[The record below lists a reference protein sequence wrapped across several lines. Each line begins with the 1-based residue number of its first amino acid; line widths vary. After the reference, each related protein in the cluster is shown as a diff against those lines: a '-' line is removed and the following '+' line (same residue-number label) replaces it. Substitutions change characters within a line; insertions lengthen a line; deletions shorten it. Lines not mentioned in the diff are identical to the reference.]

1 MIGASSRTGGQTLQN
16 LHLMTVYTIKKS
28 LMAVLELDGAIKSPK
43 FKELASFKIKRY
55 QMNEEFSVVTDC
67 DGQSMS
73 GLKEDSQAQNI
84 VQILVKIISSYG

>member
-1 MIGASSRTGGQTLQN
+1 
-16 LHLMTVYTIKKS
+16 
-28 LMAVLELDGAIKSPK
+28 MAVLELDGAIKSPK

-84 VQILVKIISSYG
+84 VQILVKIISSYGWQEYLMLWFLFPFQFAR